1 MTIAGF
7 ESIPPVEVIRHRRA
21 AGAFVNGT
29 FVPGA
34 DATATVESVVHPVTA
49 KTKLSE
55 AMRREIDL
63 QRNTDWIVL
72 YSALDTYVVG
82 RDSEGTVN
90 DRVEFNGATW
100 EVKMVDNWRAGILD
114 HQKAIAARVQ
124 PRADA

>member
-1 MTIAGF
+1 MTTATF
-7 ESIPPVEVIRHRRA
+7 EAIEAIDVVRHRRA
-21 AGAFVNGT
+21 AGTFVNGT
-29 FVPGA
+29 FVEGA
-34 DATATVESVVHPVTA
+34 DATATVQSVVHPVTA

-55 AMRREIDL
+55 RMMREIDL

-82 RDSEGTVN
+82 RDTEGTVN
-90 DRVEFNGATW
+90 DRVEFNGSTW
-100 EVKMVDNWRAGILD
+100 EVKMVDNWRAGVLD

>member
-7 ESIPPVEVIRHRRA
+7 EAIPPVEVVRHRRA
-21 AGAFVNGT
+21 AGSYVNGT

-34 DATATVESVVHPVTA
+34 DATATVESVIHGVTA

-55 AMRREIDL
+55 QMRREIDL

-72 YSALDTYVVG
+72 YSALDTYQIG
-82 RDSEGTVN
+82 RDGEGTVN
-90 DRVEFNGATW
+90 DRVDYSGSMW
-100 EVKMVDNWRAGILD
+100 EVMAVDNWRAGVLD